1 MLLGGSLEVAK
12 TFAVDLALEGT
23 DGALVDRKAV
33 VGYDQAVVDLN
44 DTPKAS
50 TFGTGAEGGVEG
62 EERWSGSA
70 EGLACDWRAKPVGE
84 ICDRLYICIEYL
96 NTTFAKMEGLLRGF
110 DESGSRLFVQARDAI
125 LHCEE

>member
-1 MLLGGSLEVAK
+1 
-12 TFAVDLALEGT
+12 LEGT
-23 DGALVDRKAV
+23 DGALIDREAV
-33 VGYDQAVVDLN
+33 VGDDEAVVDLN

-70 EGLACDWRAKPVGE
+70 EGLACDWRAQSVGE

-96 NTTFAKMEGLLRGF
+96 NTTFAKMESLLRGF
-110 DESGSRLFVQARDAI
+110 DESGSRLFVQARNTI
-125 LHCEE
+125 L